1 MSSDAPTFSA
11 GKARAIRAFEG
22 LGLEIFVPAIRLAT
36 GEDPRAQLKDLG
48 RSIGIPILSIGVFLF
63 LWSMLAASVTT
74 SIGSVPGPTEVWTE
88 AKGLVAEHR
97 LERQKEVEFYQ
108 RMEVLKEKWAAKGKP
123 WKERK
128 YSGKPTYFD
137 QIWTSLKTVFA
148 GFLVASLI
156 AVPIGILCGM
166 SRTMSA
172 AFSPLIQV
180 FKPVSPLAW
189 LPIVMI
195 LVSALYTSENP
206 IFEKSFISS
215 ALTVSLCSLWP
226 TLVNTSLGVAS
237 VDPDHM
243 NVAKVLRLP
252 WTTRVFKIVVPS
264 ALPLI
269 FAGLRL
275 SLGVGWM
282 VLIAAEMLA
291 QNPGLGK
298 FVWDM
303 FQNGSSETLSQIM
316 VAVFTIGLIGFLLDR
331 LMVALQRA
339 VTFDGSAASA

>member
-1 MSSDAPTFSA
+1 MSSDAPAFSR
-11 GKARAIRAFEG
+11 GKARTIRTFEG
-22 LGLEIFVPAIRLAT
+22 LGLEIFVPAIRLVT
-36 GEDPRAQLKDLG
+36 GEDPKVQVQDLA
-48 RSIGIPILSIGVFLF
+48 RSIGIPILSIGVFLI
-63 LWSMLAASVTT
+63 LWSSVAASIQT
-74 SIGSVPGPTEVWTE
+74 SIGSVPGPAAVWAE
-88 AKGLVAEHR
+88 AKNLVVEHQ

-108 RMEVLKEKWAAKGKP
+108 RMEVLKVKWAEKGKP

-156 AVPIGILCGM
+156 AVPIGILCGL
-166 SRTMSA
+166 SRTMNA

-195 LVSALYTSENP
+195 FVSALYSSENP
-206 IFEKSFISS
+206 LFAKSFISS

-226 TLVNTSLGVAS
+226 TLANTALGVAS

-264 ALPLI
+264 AMPLI

-303 FQNGSSETLSQIM
+303 FQNGSSQTLAQIM
-316 VAVFTIGLIGFLLDR
+316 VAVFTIGLIGFALDR
-331 LMVALQRA
+331 LMVILQRS
-339 VTFDGSAASA
+339 VSFDNTASV